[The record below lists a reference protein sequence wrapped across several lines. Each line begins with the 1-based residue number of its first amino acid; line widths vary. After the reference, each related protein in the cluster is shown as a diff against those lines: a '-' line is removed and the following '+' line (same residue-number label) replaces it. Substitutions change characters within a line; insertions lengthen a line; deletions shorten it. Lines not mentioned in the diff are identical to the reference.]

1 MKKNI
6 WDILLIKH
14 HMIAAMLLW
23 SVAAFSQTAEDTV
36 YVFLADQPNAVN
48 FLPAPPDSSNAV
60 FIDDLV
66 QFQWG
71 KSVRNTPRGRQA
83 SDESLRTPDAMR
95 SVMAQAL
102 DIPAI
107 NAETTPAID
116 RLLVKIFNT
125 ANDGPRA
132 PKERYMRTRPF
143 VQMNDALWAKYDD
156 DFLRTNGSYPS
167 GHTAFGWATALV
179 FAEMW
184 PELQDT
190 ILRRGFQFGEN
201 RLIVGAHYQSDVT
214 AGFLCAAASVA
225 RAHTNPELE
234 KDILSAR
241 AEYARLKGLPENY
254 DPVTAAD
261 VPYGERI
268 VNDPVDTTSYRYITD
283 LTQYWSA
290 KSQRQTDRGK
300 LAAKE
305 AEYSVEMMCQV
316 FGEAANTTIS
326 VEKTPAI
333 FALLDTVLVKASD
346 TADRLKPIRFRKRP
360 FVQLGEPSFV
370 PGDEEKERGKSSF
383 PSGHT
388 NLGWSTAL
396 VMAEVA
402 PECQDEILRRGYEY
416 GYNRLIVGYH
426 WFTDIEATR
435 QVSAALVARLHADAG
450 IRKMIAAARAEY
462 VEQSTSSVRPVS
474 VPNNSTDERVY
485 TLSGRQTTETTR
497 GIVIKDGQKVIR

>member
-1 MKKNI
+1 MKQ
-6 WDILLIKH
+6 IL
-14 HMIAAMLLW
+14 MAVMLLW
-23 SVAAFSQTAEDTV
+23 SATAISQTAQDTV
-36 YVFLADQPNAVN
+36 YVYLEDQPNGVF
-48 FLPAPPDSSNAV
+48 FLPAPPDTASAEYL
-60 FIDDLV
+60 DDLL

-71 KSVRNTPRGRQA
+71 KTQRNTPRGHQA
-83 SDESLRTPDAMR
+83 SEESLWTPDAMR
-95 SVMAQAL
+95 VVMAEAL
-102 DIPAI
+102 GIDVISQDK
-107 NAETTPAID
+107 TPALD
-116 RLLVKIFNT
+116 RLLVKIYNT
-125 ANDGPRA
+125 GNASTKA
-132 PKERYMRTRPF
+132 SKEEYMRIRPF
-143 VQMNDALWAKYDD
+143 VQMNDPLWARYDD

-167 GHTAFGWATALV
+167 GHTSFGWATALV

-201 RLIVGAHYQSDVT
+201 RVIVGAHYQSDVT
-214 AGFLCAAASVA
+214 AGYLCAAASVA

-234 KDILSAR
+234 KDILAAR
-241 AEYARLKGLPENY
+241 AECARLKGLPEDY
-254 DPVTAAD
+254 DPVTGAD

-283 LTQYWSA
+283 MTQYWKA
-290 KSQRQTDRGK
+290 KPLRYTERGK
-300 LAAKE
+300 RAAAE

-316 FGEAANTTIS
+316 FGEAANITLS
-326 VEKTPAI
+326 AEKTPAI
-333 FALLDTVLVKASD
+333 YDLLDTVLTKASE

-388 NLGWSTAL
+388 NLGWTTAL

-402 PECQDEILRRGYEY
+402 PEYQDEILRRGYEY

-435 QVSAALVARLHADAG
+435 QVSAALVARLHADPVFRDK
-450 IRKMIAAARAEY
+450 IQKARAEFLQQRTIG
-462 VEQSTSSVRPVS
+462 VQSQRVDEQQ
-474 VPNNSTDERVY
+474 PNSGRYY
-485 TLSGRQTTETTR
+485 TLSGTQATLSTR
-497 GIVIKDGQKVIR
+497 GIVIHDSQKNVRR

>member
-1 MKKNI
+1 MA
-6 WDILLIKH
+6 IKQTL
-14 HMIAAMLLW
+14 MAAMLVW
-23 SVAAFSQTAEDTV
+23 SMAAFSQTDQDTV
-36 YVFLADQPNAVN
+36 YVSLDDQPNGVR
-48 FLPAPPDSSNAV
+48 FLPAPPDTASAV
-60 FIDDLV
+60 FIDDML

-71 KSVRNTPRGRQA
+71 KSQRNTPRGRQA
-83 SDESLRTPDAMR
+83 SDESLWTPDAMR
-95 SVMAQAL
+95 SVMAQVLGL
-102 DIPAI
+102 DTI
-107 NAETTPAID
+107 NQNDTPALD
-116 RLLVKIFNT
+116 RLLVKIYNT
-125 ANDGPRA
+125 GDKSVKAS
-132 PKERYMRTRPF
+132 KEEYVRIRPF
-143 VQMNDALWAKYDD
+143 VQMNDPLWAQYDD

-201 RLIVGAHYQSDVT
+201 RVIVGAHYQSDVT

-225 RAHTNPELE
+225 RAHVNPELE
-234 KDILSAR
+234 KDILTAR

-254 DPVTAAD
+254 DPVTATD
-261 VPYGERI
+261 VPHGERI
-268 VNDPVDTTSYRYITD
+268 VNNPVDTTSYRYITD

-290 KSQRQTDRGK
+290 KTQRQTERGK
-300 LAAKE
+300 RAAKE

-316 FGEAANTTIS
+316 FGEAANITIS
-326 VEKTPAI
+326 AEKTPAI
-333 FALLDTVLVKASD
+333 YALLDTVLIKASE

-402 PECQDEILRRGYEY
+402 PECQNEILRRGYEY

-450 IRKMIAAARAEY
+450 IREMIAAARAEY
-462 VEQSTSSVRPVS
+462 VEQTTSSVHPVS
-474 VPNNSTDERVY
+474 ALKKSADNRVY
-485 TLSGRQTTETTR
+485 TLNGRQTTENTR
-497 GIVIKDGQKVIR
+497 GIVIKDGQKVVR